1 MNFVVFFQ
9 MLDRFNVAIVAKFE
23 SKFRKNQQLI
33 VATTHLL
40 YNPRRDDIRTAQ
52 LQVLLAELDR
62 MSEHTETKEPL
73 PIILTGDFNCLQFST
88 PYRLVHEGRIDSN
101 NLPLQLG
108 IMDNCQHMNVTIHEN
123 RQCTALYH
131 SSKNVHC
138 AEGEASVTAI
148 EETNCVVASNVT
160 IEYVKSSG
168 LPYNTGSL
176 WHSLNLMPT
185 LMSNNVASTYQDKWI
200 MVDYIFYTKYMRRTL
215 GPLTISPNYSP
226 LKLLANYELPTKKDC
241 QNMGPIPNCIYGS
254 DHYAMASE
262 FVIR

>member
-1 MNFVVFFQ
+1 
-9 MLDRFNVAIVAKFE
+9 MLDRFNVAIVAKFK
-23 SKFRKNQQLI
+23 SKLCKNQQLI

-73 PIILTGDFNCLQFST
+73 PIILTGDFNCLQFSE
-88 PYRLVHEGRIDSN
+88 PYRLVHGGRIDSN
-101 NLPLQLG
+101 NLPLRLG

-123 RQCTALYH
+123 RQSTALYH
-131 SSKNVHC
+131 SSKNGHC
-138 AEGEASVTAI
+138 TEVDALDQTDEDE
-148 EETNCVVASNVT
+148 NCLDASNTT
-160 IEYVKSSG
+160 IEYVQSSG

-185 LMSNNVASTYQDKWI
+185 LISNNVGSTYQDEWI
-200 MVDYIFYTKYMRRTL
+200 MVDYIFYTKYTRRTL
-215 GPLTISPNYSP
+215 GPLMIPPNYSP
-226 LKLLANYELPTKKDC
+226 LKLLANYELPNKKDC
-241 QNMGPIPNCIYGS
+241 QNMGKIPNWMYGS